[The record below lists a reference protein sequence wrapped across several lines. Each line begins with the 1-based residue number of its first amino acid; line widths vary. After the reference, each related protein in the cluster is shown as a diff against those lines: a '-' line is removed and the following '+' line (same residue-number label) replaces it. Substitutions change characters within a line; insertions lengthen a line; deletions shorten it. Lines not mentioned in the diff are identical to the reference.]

1 MTLPTPVTPNATEP
15 HRGEDPGLGPSPDP
29 GVAGNARLTAATG
42 LVLLALF
49 AAEIGTD
56 LLGVANVLTA
66 HVVIGLMLT
75 PPVLVKM
82 GSTGWRIVRYYR
94 GDRAYV
100 ERGAP
105 RPFLRILGP
114 ILILL
119 TTVLIGS
126 GILAFLTHGSLYDLG
141 LKTHKVVFYPWL
153 LAVVAHVVPHFVH
166 AVSWAFAG
174 LFARARGSVPGSGA
188 RRTVL
193 IVALLVGGVV
203 GVILSGHVGGY
214 FQAHPLRLHL

>member
-1 MTLPTPVTPNATEP
+1 MTAPAPSTPTAAEP
-15 HRGEDPGLGPSPDP
+15 HRGDDPGTDPGTDP

-42 LVLLALF
+42 LILLVLF
-49 AAEIGTD
+49 AAEIVTD
-56 LLGVANVLTA
+56 LLGVTNVLTA
-66 HVVIGLMLT
+66 HVIIGLMLT
-75 PPVLVKM
+75 PPVVVKL

-94 GDRAYV
+94 GDRVYV

-114 ILILL
+114 ILIVL

-126 GILAFLTHGSLYDLG
+126 GLLAFLTHGGLYDLA

-166 AVSWAFAG
+166 AVSWAFAD
-174 LFARARGSVPGSGA
+174 FSARTRGSVPRAGT

-193 IVALLVGGVV
+193 ILALLVGGVV
-203 GVILSGHVGGY
+203 GVIVSGHVGGY
-214 FQAHPLRLHL
+214 FQAHPLRLRF

>member
-1 MTLPTPVTPNATEP
+1 MTTPASNGTRVP
-15 HRGEDPGLGPSPDP
+15 HREDPGADP
-29 GVAGNARLTAATG
+29 GAAGNARLTAATG
-42 LVLLALF
+42 LILLVLF
-49 AAEIGTD
+49 AAEIVTD

-75 PPVLVKM
+75 PPVLVKI
-82 GSTGWRIVRYYR
+82 GSTGWRIIRYYR

-114 ILILL
+114 ILVLL
-119 TTVLIGS
+119 TAVLIGS
-126 GILAFLTHGSLYDLG
+126 GLVAYLAHGSLHNVG
-141 LKTHKVVFYPWL
+141 LKTHKVVFYVWL
-153 LAVVAHVVPHFVH
+153 LAVIAHVVPHFAH
-166 AVSWAFAG
+166 AVSWAFAD
-174 LFARARGSVPGSGA
+174 LSARARGSVPGAGT

-193 IVALLVGGVV
+193 IVALLVGGAA

-214 FQAHPLRLHL
+214 FQAHPIRLHL